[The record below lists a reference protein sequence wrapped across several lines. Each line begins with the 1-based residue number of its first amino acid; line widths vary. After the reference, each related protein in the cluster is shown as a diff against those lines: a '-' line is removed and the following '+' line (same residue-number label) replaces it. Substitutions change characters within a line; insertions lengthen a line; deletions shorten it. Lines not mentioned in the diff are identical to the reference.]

1 MIRKQIYL
9 EPAQNTA
16 LKRLAQQAGVSE
28 AELIRAAIDQHLQT
42 GRRLRP
48 NPALWDE
55 EFAFLERLAQQPFPA
70 ATRIWR
76 RDDLYER

>member
-42 GRRLRP
+42 ARHPRP
-48 NPALWDE
+48 NVALWDE
-55 EFAFLERLAQQPFPA
+55 ELAFLERLAQQPSPA
-70 ATRIWR
+70 AARIWQ